1 MSQKEK
7 MNGKVKGKRLK
18 SVAVNYYISTEI
30 LKIYDF
36 IIRGNKM

>member
-7 MNGKVKGKRLK
+7 MNGMINGKRLN
-18 SVAVNYYISTEI
+18 SVAENYKISTEI